1 MLLVFLLLIALVVML
16 VGWASK
22 RMLEMQERHQEQI
35 AELTRQNTQLQNN
48 AQNDAENPSPQRRN
62 QKLIKKVSD
71 SKKAG
76 AYGKFED
83 EIQISREDEKQLGFS
98 SNGGIID
105 AQAKESPIR

>member
-1 MLLVFLLLIALVVML
+1 M
-16 VGWASK
+16 
-22 RMLEMQERHQEQI
+22 
-35 AELTRQNTQLQNN
+35 
-48 AQNDAENPSPQRRN
+48 
-62 QKLIKKVSD
+62 IKKVSD

-98 SNGGIID
+98 SQGGIID